1 MEAPNPRMVFA
12 TDIFIREMKR
22 QWIKQNPSA
31 DPMSCPV
38 QILESYPPRQR
49 LALVKAIEAAVGATT
64 GMEEVYANWIRMKVE
79 AQNPA

>member
-31 DPMSCPV
+31 DTMSCPV

-49 LALVKAIEAAVGATT
+49 VALVKGIEAAVAAAT
-64 GMEEVYANWIRMKVE
+64 GMQDVYANWIKMKTE
-79 AQNPA
+79 AQAPS